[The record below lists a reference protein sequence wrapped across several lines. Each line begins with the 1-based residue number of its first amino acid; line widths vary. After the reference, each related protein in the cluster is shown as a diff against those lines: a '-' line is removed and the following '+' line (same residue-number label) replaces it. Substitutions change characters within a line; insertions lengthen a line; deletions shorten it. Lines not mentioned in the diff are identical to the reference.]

1 MPTKEKTGQALDAAA
16 LFARYHQSWTAK
28 DPDLIASLHSDDTLF
43 AIHDGSTPV
52 KGREPLRQLCAAMF
66 EKYRFSLEEKR
77 TLFGPG
83 HWIMEWD
90 MVIDVADAGGR
101 PTATRVGMLDVVTF
115 DGQGKVT
122 RKDVFVNGA
131 EMKAAMS
138 AAGTQ
143 PAAATA

>member
-1 MPTKEKTGQALDAAA
+1 MLTKEKTGQARDAAA

-28 DPDLIASLHSDDTLF
+28 DPDLIASLHSDDTFF
-43 AIHDGSTPV
+43 AIHDGSAPV

-66 EKYRFSLEEKR
+66 EKYQFALEEKR

-90 MVIDVADAGGR
+90 MVIDVPDAGGK
-101 PTATRVGMLDVVTF
+101 PSAARVGMLDVVTF
-115 DGQGKVT
+115 NDEGKVT

-131 EMKAAMS
+131 EMKAAM
-138 AAGTQ
+138 GT
-143 PAAATA
+143 AAAT

>member
-1 MPTKEKTGQALDAAA
+1 MLTKEKTGGGLDAAA
-16 LFARYHQSWTAK
+16 LFARYHEGWTSRN
-28 DPDLIASLHSDDTLF
+28 PDLIASLHSDDTFF

-52 KGREPLRQLCAAMF
+52 QGREPLRQLCIAMF
-66 EKYRFSLEEKR
+66 EKYQFALEEKR

-90 MVIDVADAGGR
+90 MVIDVADAGGK
-101 PTATRVGMLDVVTF
+101 PSAARVGMLDVVTF
-115 DGQGKVT
+115 NDQGKVT

-138 AAGTQ
+138 GAGAD
-143 PAAATA
+143 PAAAAA